1 MSSIRKITILLII
14 SISLILIFLGSSV
27 YYYLSNYSYADFYK
41 RLEARV
47 SVAEKHYF
55 ETNQKN
61 ARILKSIREEHL
73 ELLSDEKE
81 YVLYCPNTIS
91 IKQLADTHSIPVN
104 FLKLVYTKQFAN
116 FQKGE
121 TFYHGKKRKTQK
133 GFYFIIVS
141 AKNYYNTHHLIL
153 LKKVLF
159 AGGFISILIII
170 YFTYIFSKRLFEPI
184 DKIITKVN
192 SISTDNIHLRL
203 DHNKNTVEIDRLTT
217 TFNNLL
223 NRIEIAFETNK
234 NFISNASHEFG
245 TPLTAIIGEADVALL
260 KDRTPVEYKEA
271 LQKILKHS
279 ERLNKISQSLLFLA
293 QIGYK
298 ENKLN
303 YTILRTDELILQ
315 ANEIMNQLV
324 PKNNI
329 KIDFELLPENPKKLK
344 IFGNK
349 ELLLLAITNILT
361 NACKYSSNK
370 PVVVSLASTNNEIL
384 MIFKDQGI
392 GIPESELAFIYDPF
406 FRASNTAAYDG
417 YGIGLPLT
425 QNIIKIHKGE
435 LLISSVQHKGV
446 TVQVKIP
453 IALLQKS

>member
-1 MSSIRKITILLII
+1 MSSIRKITLLLII
-14 SISLILIFLGSSV
+14 SISLIFVFLGASV
-27 YYYLSNYSYADFYK
+27 YYFLSNYSYADFYK
-41 RLEARV
+41 QLEARV
-47 SVAEKHYF
+47 SVAEKYYF
-55 ETNQKN
+55 ESNQK
-61 ARILKSIREEHL
+61 AVQLLKSIREDHL

-81 YVLYCPNTIS
+81 HILYCHNIAS
-91 IKQLADTHSIPVN
+91 IKQLADTHELPID
-104 FLKLVYTKQFAN
+104 FLNLVYSDHSAN
-116 FQKGE
+116 YQKNNV
-121 TFYHGKKRKTQK
+121 FFFGKMRENSK

-159 AGGFISILIII
+159 TGGFISILIII
-170 YFTYIFSKRLFEPI
+170 YLSYLFSKRLFDPI
-184 DKIITKVN
+184 NKIINKVN
-192 SISTDNIHLRL
+192 RISTDNIHLRL
-203 DHNKNTVEIDRLTT
+203 DDVKNNVEISKLTT

-260 KDRTPVEYKEA
+260 KDRTQDEYKET
-271 LQKILKHS
+271 LQKILKQA
-279 ERLNKISQSLLFLA
+279 ERLNKISQSLLYLA

-303 YTILRTDELILQ
+303 FTIIRTDELILQ
-315 ANEIMNQLV
+315 ANEIMNQLI

-344 IFGNK
+344 IMGNK
-349 ELLLLAITNILT
+349 ELLMLAITNILT

-370 PVVVSLASTNNEIL
+370 PVVVSLASTNNEVV

-392 GIPESELAFIYDPF
+392 GIPLSELPFIFDPF
-406 FRASNTAAYDG
+406 YRASNTEAYDG

-435 LLISSVQHKGV
+435 IIISSIQHRGV
-446 TVQVKIP
+446 TIQIKLPVAI
-453 IALLQKS
+453 S

>member
-14 SISLILIFLGSSV
+14 SISLILFFLGSSV
-27 YYYLSNYSYADFYK
+27 YYFLSNYSYADFYK
-41 RLEARV
+41 RLEVSV
-47 SVAEKHYF
+47 SVAEKRHF
-55 ETNQKN
+55 ESNQKY
-61 ARILKSIREEHL
+61 AQVLKNIKEEHL

-81 YVLYCPNTIS
+81 YILYCPNATA
-91 IKQLADTHSIPVN
+91 IKKLAKTNSLPIKLLN
-104 FLKLVYTKQFAN
+104 LVYTQQFAN
-116 FQKGE
+116 FQKDDI
-121 TFYHGKKRKTQK
+121 FYYGKKRETPK
-133 GFYFIIVS
+133 GFYFVIVS
-141 AKNYYNTHHLIL
+141 AKNYYNSHHLIL

-159 AGGFISILIII
+159 VGGFISILLII
-170 YFTYIFSKRLFEPI
+170 YLTYLFSKRFFDPI

-203 DHNKNTVEIDRLTT
+203 DDIKNTDEIKRLTT

-245 TPLTAIIGEADVALL
+245 TPLTAIIGEADVTLL
-260 KDRTPVEYKEA
+260 KDRTPEEYKEA
-271 LQKILKHS
+271 LQKILKQS

-298 ENKLN
+298 ENKFN

-315 ANEIMNQLV
+315 ANEIMNQLI
-324 PKNNI
+324 PENNI

-344 IFGNK
+344 VMGNK
-349 ELLLLAITNILT
+349 DLLMLAITNIMT

-370 PVVVSLASTNNEIL
+370 PVIVSLASTNNEIV

-392 GIPESELAFIYDPF
+392 GIPESELPFIYDPF

-435 LLISSVQHKGV
+435 LIINSVLHKGV
-446 TVQVKIP
+446 TVQVKLPMAI
-453 IALLQKS
+453 L

>member
-1 MSSIRKITILLII
+1 MSSIRKISILLII
-14 SISLILIFLGSSV
+14 SISLILFFLGSSV
-27 YYYLSNYSYADFYK
+27 YIYLSNYSYADFYK

-47 SVAEKHYF
+47 SVAEKYHF
-55 ETNQKN
+55 ETNQKD
-61 ARILKSIREEHL
+61 AQVLKNIREEHL
-73 ELLSDEKE
+73 ELLSNEKE
-81 YVLYCPNTIS
+81 YILYCPNANA
-91 IKQLADTHSIPVN
+91 IKQLADTNSLPID
-104 FLKLVYTKQFAN
+104 FLKLVYSQRFAN
-116 FQKGE
+116 FQKDE
-121 TFYHGKKRKTQK
+121 IFYHGIKRESPK

-159 AGGFISILIII
+159 AGGLIAILVII
-170 YFTYIFSKRLFEPI
+170 YFIFLFSKKFFEPI
-184 DKIITKVN
+184 NKIITKVN

-203 DHNKNTVEIDRLTT
+203 DEIKNTVEINRLTS

-223 NRIEIAFETNK
+223 NRIEIAIETNK

-260 KDRTPVEYKEA
+260 KDRTPVEYKET
-271 LQKILKHS
+271 LQRILKQS

-298 ENKLN
+298 DNKLN
-303 YTILRTDELILQ
+303 YTILRTDEIILQ

-329 KIDFELLPENPKKLK
+329 KIDFELLPENPMKLR

-349 ELLLLAITNILT
+349 ELLILAITNILT

-370 PVVVSLASTNNEIL
+370 PVVVSLASTNNEIV

-392 GIPESELAFIYDPF
+392 GIPESEMPFIFEPF
-406 FRASNTAAYDG
+406 YRASNTAAFGG

-435 LLISSVQHKGV
+435 LIISSVLHKGV
-446 TVQVKIP
+446 TIQVKLP
-453 IALLQKS
+453 VATL

>member
-14 SISLILIFLGSSV
+14 SISLILFFLGSSV
-27 YYYLSNYSYADFYK
+27 YYFLSNYSYADFYK
-41 RLEARV
+41 RLEVSV
-47 SVAEKHYF
+47 SVAEKRHF
-55 ETNQKN
+55 ESNQKY
-61 ARILKSIREEHL
+61 AQVLKNIKEEHL

-81 YVLYCPNTIS
+81 YILYCPNATA
-91 IKQLADTHSIPVN
+91 IKKLAKTNSLPIKLLN
-104 FLKLVYTKQFAN
+104 LVYTQQFAN
-116 FQKGE
+116 FQKDDI
-121 TFYHGKKRKTQK
+121 FYYGKKRETPK
-133 GFYFIIVS
+133 GFYFVIVS
-141 AKNYYNTHHLIL
+141 AKNYYNSHHLIL

-159 AGGFISILIII
+159 VGGFISILLII
-170 YFTYIFSKRLFEPI
+170 YLTYLFSKRFFDPI

-203 DHNKNTVEIDRLTT
+203 DDIKNTDEIKRLTT

-245 TPLTAIIGEADVALL
+245 TPLTAIIGEADVTLL
-260 KDRTPVEYKEA
+260 KDRTPEEYKEA
-271 LQKILKHS
+271 LQKILKQS

-298 ENKLN
+298 ENKFN

-315 ANEIMNQLV
+315 ANEIMNQLI
-324 PKNNI
+324 PENNI

-344 IFGNK
+344 VMGNK
-349 ELLLLAITNILT
+349 DLLMLAITNIMT

-370 PVVVSLASTNNEIL
+370 PVIVSLASTNNEIV

-392 GIPESELAFIYDPF
+392 GIPESELPYIYDPF

-435 LLISSVQHKGV
+435 LIINSVLHKGV
-446 TVQVKIP
+446 TVQVKLP
-453 IALLQKS
+453 IAIL

>member
-14 SISLILIFLGSSV
+14 SISLILFFLGSSV
-27 YYYLSNYSYADFYK
+27 YYFLSNYSYADFYK
-41 RLEARV
+41 RLEVSV
-47 SVAEKHYF
+47 SVAEKRHF
-55 ETNQKN
+55 ESNQKY
-61 ARILKSIREEHL
+61 AQVLKNIKEEHL

-81 YVLYCPNTIS
+81 YILYCPNATA
-91 IKQLADTHSIPVN
+91 IKQLAETNSLPIKLLN
-104 FLKLVYTKQFAN
+104 LVYTQQFAN
-116 FQKGE
+116 FQKDDI
-121 TFYHGKKRKTQK
+121 FYYGKKRETPK
-133 GFYFIIVS
+133 GFYFVIVS
-141 AKNYYNTHHLIL
+141 AKNYYNSHHLIL

-159 AGGFISILIII
+159 VGGFISILLII
-170 YFTYIFSKRLFEPI
+170 YLTYLFSKRFFDPI

-203 DHNKNTVEIDRLTT
+203 DDIKNTDEIKRLTT

-245 TPLTAIIGEADVALL
+245 TPLTAIIGEADVTLL
-260 KDRTPVEYKEA
+260 KDRTPEEYKEA
-271 LQKILKHS
+271 LQKILKQS

-298 ENKLN
+298 ENKFN

-315 ANEIMNQLV
+315 ANEIMNQLI
-324 PKNNI
+324 PENNI

-344 IFGNK
+344 VMGNK
-349 ELLLLAITNILT
+349 DLLMLAITNIMT

-370 PVVVSLASTNNEIL
+370 PVIVSLASTNNEIV

-392 GIPESELAFIYDPF
+392 GIPESELPFIYDPF

-435 LLISSVQHKGV
+435 LIINSVLHKGV
-446 TVQVKIP
+446 TVQVKLP
-453 IALLQKS
+453 IAIL

>member
-1 MSSIRKITILLII
+1 MSSIRKISILLII
-14 SISLILIFLGSSV
+14 SISLILFFLGSSV

-47 SVAEKHYF
+47 SVAEKYHF
-55 ETNQKN
+55 ETNQKD
-61 ARILKSIREEHL
+61 AQVLKNIREEHL
-73 ELLSDEKE
+73 EFLSKEKE
-81 YVLYCPNTIS
+81 YILYCPNAKS
-91 IKQLADTHSIPVN
+91 MKQLADTNLLPIN
-104 FLKLVYTKQFAN
+104 FLKLVYTQQFAN
-116 FQKGE
+116 YQKNDI
-121 TFYHGKKRKTQK
+121 FYHGKIRENPK

-153 LKKVLF
+153 LKKVLL
-159 AGGFISILIII
+159 AGGFISILLIIF
-170 YFTYIFSKRLFEPI
+170 FTYLFSKNFFEPI
-184 DKIITKVN
+184 NKIITKVN

-203 DHNKNTVEIDRLTT
+203 DEIKNTVEINRLTS

-223 NRIEIAFETNK
+223 NRIEIAIETNK

-260 KDRTPVEYKEA
+260 KDRTPDEYKET
-271 LQKILKHS
+271 LQRILKQS

-298 ENKLN
+298 DNKLN
-303 YTILRTDELILQ
+303 YTILRTDEIILQ
-315 ANEIMNQLV
+315 ANEIMNQLI

-329 KIDFELLPENPKKLK
+329 KIDFELLPENPTKLK

-349 ELLLLAITNILT
+349 ELLILAITNILT

-370 PVVVSLASTNNEIL
+370 PVVVSLASTNNEIV

-392 GIPESELAFIYDPF
+392 GIPESEMPFIFEPF
-406 FRASNTAAYDG
+406 YRASNTAAYDG

-435 LLISSVQHKGV
+435 LIISSVLHKGV
-446 TVQVKIP
+446 TIQVKLP
-453 IALLQKS
+453 VATL

>member
-1 MSSIRKITILLII
+1 MEVS
-14 SISLILIFLGSSV
+14 
-27 YYYLSNYSYADFYK
+27 
-41 RLEARV
+41 V
-47 SVAEKHYF
+47 SVAEKRHF
-55 ETNQKN
+55 ESNHKDAQVLKN
-61 ARILKSIREEHL
+61 IREEHL

-81 YVLYCPNTIS
+81 YILYCPSETA
-91 IKQLADTHSIPVN
+91 IKQIAETNSIPIN
-104 FLKLVYTKQFAN
+104 LLNLVYTQKFAN
-116 FQKGE
+116 FQKDDI
-121 TFYHGKKRKTQK
+121 FYYGKKRETPK
-133 GFYFIIVS
+133 GFYFVIVS
-141 AKNYYNTHHLIL
+141 AKNYYNSHHLIL
-153 LKKVLF
+153 LRKVLLV
-159 AGGFISILIII
+159 GGFISILIII
-170 YFTYIFSKRLFEPI
+170 YLTYLFSKRFFDPI

-203 DHNKNTVEIDRLTT
+203 DDIKNTDEIKRLTT

-271 LQKILKHS
+271 LQKILKQS

-298 ENKLN
+298 ENKFN
-303 YTILRTDELILQ
+303 YSIIRTDELILQ
-315 ANEIMNQLV
+315 ANEIMNQLI

-344 IFGNK
+344 VMGNK
-349 ELLLLAITNILT
+349 DLLMLAITNIMT

-370 PVVVSLASTNNEIL
+370 PVIVSLASTNNEIVL
-384 MIFKDQGI
+384 IIKDQGI
-392 GIPESELAFIYDPF
+392 GIPESELPFIFDPF
-406 FRASNTAAYDG
+406 FRASNTTAYDG
-417 YGIGLPLT
+417 YGIGLPLS

-435 LLISSVQHKGV
+435 LMINSVLHKGV

-453 IALLQKS
+453 IAIL

>member
-1 MSSIRKITILLII
+1 MSSIRKISILLII
-14 SISLILIFLGSSV
+14 SISLILFFLGSSV

-47 SVAEKHYF
+47 SVAEKYHF
-55 ETNQKN
+55 ETNQKD
-61 ARILKSIREEHL
+61 AQVLKNIREEHL
-73 ELLSDEKE
+73 EFLSKEKE
-81 YVLYCPNTIS
+81 YILYYPNAKS
-91 IKQLADTHSIPVN
+91 MKQLADTNLLPIN
-104 FLKLVYTKQFAN
+104 FLKLVYTQQFAN
-116 FQKGE
+116 YQKNDI
-121 TFYHGKKRKTQK
+121 FYHGKIRETPK

-141 AKNYYNTHHLIL
+141 ANNYYNTHHLIL
-153 LKKVLF
+153 LKKVLL
-159 AGGFISILIII
+159 AGGFISILLIIF
-170 YFTYIFSKRLFEPI
+170 FTYLFSKNFFEPI
-184 DKIITKVN
+184 NKIITKVN

-203 DHNKNTVEIDRLTT
+203 DEINNTVEINRLTT

-223 NRIEIAFETNK
+223 SRIEIAIETNK

-260 KDRTPVEYKEA
+260 KDRTPVEYKET
-271 LQKILKHS
+271 LQKILKQS
-279 ERLNKISQSLLFLA
+279 ERLNKLSQSLLFLA

-298 ENKLN
+298 DNKLN
-303 YTILRTDELILQ
+303 YTILRTDEIILQ
-315 ANEIMNQLV
+315 ANEIMNQLI

-344 IFGNK
+344 ILGNK
-349 ELLLLAITNILT
+349 ELLILAITNILT

-370 PVVVSLASTNNEIL
+370 PVMVSLASTNNEIV

-392 GIPESELAFIYDPF
+392 GIPKSDLPFIFEPF
-406 FRASNTAAYDG
+406 YRASNTAAYDG

-435 LLISSVQHKGV
+435 LIISSVLHKGV
-446 TVQVKIP
+446 TIQVKLP
-453 IALLQKS
+453 VAT